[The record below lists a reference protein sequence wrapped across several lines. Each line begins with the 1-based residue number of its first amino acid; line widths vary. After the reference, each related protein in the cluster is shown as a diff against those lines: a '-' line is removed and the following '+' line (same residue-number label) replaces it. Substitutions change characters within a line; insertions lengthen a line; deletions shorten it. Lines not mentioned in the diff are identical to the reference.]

1 MALMMMTAVG
11 PKLPLQRNKSRIS
24 RVMVP
29 ISLKA
34 TLSRTTER
42 ANACNVWEGQ
52 SLTFL
57 HQRGLRHSPWSTFAV
72 GPGLEA
78 SISDPSKNDIR
89 LDNVKIVIE
98 SRDNDKITVR
108 VDLTGEETQKAFDIV
123 LTNLARTAPPIPG
136 FRRMK
141 GGKTSNVPKS
151 FLLQML
157 GRDRVT
163 KFLIQEI
170 VGITI
175 GDYVKSQFKTIQT
188 AEELEAAFTPGSE
201 FGFNAVILPLT
212 QEKEAVSEFASTR
225 AAINTLRWFIWS
237 YLPQYKS
244 RLVFDDLPQQCA
256 DECVACSGRV
266 DLFDGV
272 GLDAAMEILDPR
284 KPAKSA

>member
-24 RVMVP
+24 RVMLP

-42 ANACNVWEGQ
+42 ATACNVWEGQ

-175 GDYVKSQFKTIQT
+175 GDYVKKENLKVKSQFKTIQT

-201 FGFNAVILPLT
+201 FGFNAVVDV
-212 QEKEAVSEFASTR
+212 ENSDSETTSSSAS
-225 AAINTLRWFIWS
+225 
-237 YLPQYKS
+237 
-244 RLVFDDLPQQCA
+244 
-256 DECVACSGRV
+256 
-266 DLFDGV
+266 
-272 GLDAAMEILDPR
+272 
-284 KPAKSA
+284 

>member
-123 LTNLARTAPPIPG
+123 
-136 FRRMK
+136 
-141 GGKTSNVPKS
+141 PKS

-175 GDYVKSQFKTIQT
+175 GDY
-188 AEELEAAFTPGSE
+188 
-201 FGFNAVILPLT
+201 
-212 QEKEAVSEFASTR
+212 EKEAVSEFASTR